1 MKPVLMENYKRK
13 ISDKLSV
20 FLFNELNLYY
30 LAIFRIA
37 LSLIILIVF
46 FYVNNSQR
54 ILYTD
59 FYNYYD
65 FYDSY
70 IISTPY
76 LILSAI
82 LVVLFGIGFK
92 SRLFGFIFVIL
103 LFPLVLQYGV
113 HISRQI
119 LLITIFFFFY

>member
-92 SRLFGFIFVIL
+92 SRLFGFISVIL